1 MLGLLLLASES
12 AGAQGIVLSL
22 PPEDQQMIAAQL
34 GPIVGRALPSTP
46 IEDVSI
52 YFPLQEKASIYRFTT
67 GRDTGKTQRL
77 GLAKV
82 RSPNGESAWRFQF
95 TPSLAGFIT

>member
-1 MLGLLLLASES
+1 MPPFQRQHTLRTPAAVMLGLLLLASES
-12 AGAQGIVLSL
+12 AGEQGVVLPL
-22 PPEDQQMIAAQL
+22 PPEDRQMIAAQL

-52 YFPLQEKASIYRFTT
+52 YFPLQEKASIYKVTA
-67 GRDTGKTQRL
+67 GSDTGKTQTL

-82 RSPNGESAWRFQF
+82 SR
-95 TPSLAGFIT
+95 